1 MKLYD
6 YLMNFKKE
14 GVYDIYSRVCFNCKW
29 YTSITKKKMVEEIV
43 KLYQEPKV
51 LINLCTAKELKMI
64 EKLIKLHGLDPK
76 KSEKLLMN
84 NLELFYTL
92 SSKGLVNVLFSDK
105 PMLFEDIIDAQ
116 KKIFKVVDWDNVAL
130 NDRINEFLVG
140 FYKILGKLLIDVAA
154 NLTSDVLGIKRE
166 YIDKHIE
173 YNMLFNFYVFKIHE
187 TLPSFEQPQL
197 FGIYIDY
204 EDYLDELSEKR
215 RLQASTGQMKLDL
228 NVVRNIFYYDYDIDN
243 PTVAKIINAFK
254 ADYFGYLAIRKS
266 IQISVL
272 LNDDRHLVKNLL
284 RRVITN
290 DRRYQK
296 ICAALDE
303 AMDEMPSGA
312 LNGLTANEAKSKRDK
327 QTRLNIE
334 KSKLNVKQKNANLS
348 QKDADLFYK
357 IYFGLLDYTNKK
369 YKINLSLK
377 IYQAQGINP
386 QQLAEVI
393 KKFWDEKN
401 TVITEFCLKNPYN
414 FTKEELK
421 IASDFK
427 KGFRD
432 VMFIARF
439 FEKYTAIV
447 HNEDLYMVKGIRTNI
462 DVIIN
467 KLDLPMIVIMALVP
481 FKNMIVFDSIMQQIP
496 IGIDGDMQEYVEN
509 IVQTAEK
516 IYKLD

>member
-14 GVYDIYSRVCFNCKW
+14 GVYDIYSRVCFDCKW

-43 KLYQEPKV
+43 KLYQEPRV
-51 LINLCTAKELKMI
+51 LINLCTAKELKLI
-64 EKLIKLHGLDPK
+64 EKLIKFEGLCPE
-76 KSEKLLMN
+76 KSEKLLID
-84 NLELFYTL
+84 NLELFYSL
-92 SSKGLVNVLFSDK
+92 SSKGLVNVIFSDK
-105 PMLFEDIIDAQ
+105 PILFEDIIEAQ
-116 KKIFKVVDWDNVAL
+116 KKIFEVVDWENVAL
-130 NDRINEFLVG
+130 NDKINEFLVG
-140 FYKILGKLLIDVAA
+140 FYKIMGKLLIDVAA

-187 TLPSFEQPQL
+187 TLPEFKQPQI

-204 EDYLDELSEKR
+204 EDYIDELSEKR
-215 RLQASTGQMKLDL
+215 KLSAVTGQMKLDL
-228 NVVRNIFYYDYDIDN
+228 NVIRNIFYYDFDIDN
-243 PTVAKIINAFK
+243 PKVVKIINAFK
-254 ADYFGYLAIRKS
+254 ADYFGYLRIRKF

-272 LNDDRHLVKNLL
+272 LNEDRQIVKNALEI
-284 RRVITN
+284 VIKN

-296 ICAALDE
+296 LCAALDE

-312 LNGLTANEAKSKRDK
+312 LNGLTANEAKRKRDK
-327 QTRLNIE
+327 QTKLNIE

-369 YKINLSLK
+369 YKIKLGLK
-377 IYQAQGINP
+377 IYQSQGIDP

-393 KKFWDEKN
+393 KKFWEEKN

-421 IASDFK
+421 IAADFK

-432 VMFIARF
+432 IMFIARF

-467 KLDLPMIVIMALVP
+467 KLDLPMIVITALVP
-481 FKNMIVFDSIMQQIP
+481 FKDMIVFDSIIQQIP

-516 IYKLD
+516 KYKID